1 MIWECDYN
9 QKRTKIVATFGPALT
24 GKLFTWQQFKAN
36 KKQKDQAYKRV
47 EQAFLSGLDV
57 ARLNFSHGNY
67 EEQSIRIK
75 IIRDVAK
82 KLNKNIAI
90 ILDTKGPEIRV
101 GKVVD
106 KRGNDRK
113 IEIAKGSILTI
124 KTKDFKP
131 CTKDNEI
138 YVYDSTKTYNMAK
151 DLKVGKYI
159 LIDDGKLQLKVV
171 SIDVVKGIIKA
182 QALNTHT
189 IYEKKRINLP
199 NTKYTLPFLSQKDK
213 EDIKFAIDN
222 DLDSIALSF
231 VNNKENI
238 NEVKK
243 YIAKYKPN
251 KHIQLIAKI
260 ETNEAINNIN
270 DIIKNTDGIMI
281 ARGDLALE
289 VPFYNI
295 PYFEK
300 YILDLCNKHKKYSI
314 VATQM
319 LDSLERNIQPTR
331 AEVSDVFFAVENG
344 SDATMLSGESANG
357 LFPLEAIKTMAAI
370 DIAAEQ
376 TFDYQKYF
384 NKYFMPK
391 KFPPKYKNLAKFLF
405 TKALPKKTKDHFP
418 SFPISNIVMFSNDP
432 KEIEAIWKARVASK
446 IYVATSNKTILK
458 YFAVSYGLNLLYCP
472 NKITK
477 TNIKQI
483 VLKLKKD
490 LKLKGKSYYL
500 NDNNLYNI

>member
-1 MIWECDYN
+1 MIWECNYN
-9 QKRTKIVATFGPALT
+9 QKHTKIVATFGPALT
-24 GKLFTWQQFKAN
+24 GKLFTWQQFETD
-36 KKQKDQAYKRV
+36 KKQKEQAYKRV
-47 EQAFLSGLDV
+47 EQAFLAGLDV

-90 ILDTKGPEIRV
+90 MLDTKGPEIRV

-106 KRGNDRK
+106 KNGNDRK
-113 IEIAKGSILTI
+113 IEIAKDSILTI
-124 KTKDFKP
+124 KTKDFRP

-159 LIDDGKLQLKVV
+159 LIDDGKLQLKVT
-171 SIDVVKGIIKA
+171 SINITKGIIKA
-182 QALNTHT
+182 LALNTHT

-199 NTKYTLPFLSQKDK
+199 NTKYTMPFLSQKDK
-213 EDIKFAIDN
+213 DDIKFAIDN

-231 VNNKENI
+231 VNNKKNI
-238 NEVKK
+238 DEVKK
-243 YIAKYKPN
+243 HIAKCKPK

-260 ETNEAINNIN
+260 ETNEAINNIK
-270 DIIKNTDGIMI
+270 DIIENTDGIMV

-300 YILDLCNKHKKYSI
+300 YILDLCNKYKKYSI

-357 LFPLEAIKTMAAI
+357 LFPIEAIKTMAAI
-370 DIAAEQ
+370 NIAAEQ

-384 NKYFMPK
+384 DKYFDST
-391 KFPPKYKNLAKFLF
+391 KFQPKYKNLAKLLF

-418 SFPISNIVMFSNDP
+418 SFPINNIIMLSNDQ
-432 KEIEAIWKARVASK
+432 KEIETIGKARIASK
-446 IYVATSNKTILK
+446 IYVITNNKTILK
-458 YFAVSYGLNLLYCP
+458 YFAINYGLNLVYCA

-477 TNIKQI
+477 ANIKQTA
-483 VLKLKKD
+483 LKLKKD
-490 LKLKGKSYYL
+490 LQLKDKTYYL
-500 NDNNLYNI
+500 DNNNLYNI